1 MWKCDKFS
9 GIVSKFSETERM
21 ILLTSRIDYDEKMEG
36 YVQKIIFQ
44 EKIDWNLFLGLVINH
59 RVTGVICER
68 IQNLERVPISVKR
81 SLQFMLY
88 SQIQRNFCHK
98 KEITKVYDEL
108 EKGQIN
114 YAFLKGAVLNFIYYG
129 EGERISND
137 SDILVD
143 LDDLS
148 KVIKICEKMGYVQGH
163 IEGEKIIPVT
173 KKEIM
178 FAQLNTYETVPMIK
192 KTGNPY
198 LPFHE
203 FDINFRLGNDDK
215 GEMSK
220 VMLKDTEIVGN
231 SAFELRTMSL
241 ERFLIYLCIHLYREA
256 TMVYKIVRGDDLVL
270 YKFMDIHYFII
281 SNLQKLSWEKLLKE
295 AETLDRQKDVYY
307 TLYFTEEL
315 YPGTVGS
322 DILKS
327 FDMLGKDFLNQ
338 YRGRDNSEEV
348 YEWKL
353 KFHERMFDDVSRIK
367 EAKENIEHENE
378 RYNSIREELK
388 K

>member
-1 MWKCDKFS
+1 MKQKEQI
-9 GIVSKFSETERM
+9 GKTSKFCETEQIVLLLSRNNYDSAVSAKIQDI
-21 ILLTSRIDYDEKMEG
+21 ILKDC
-36 YVQKIIFQ
+36 
-44 EKIDWNLFLGLVINH
+44 IDWNLFLGAVLNH
-59 RVTGVICER
+59 RVNGVICNR
-68 IQNLERVPISVKR
+68 IQNMRKVPLSVKR
-81 SLQFMLY
+81 SLQFMFL
-88 SQIQRNFCHK
+88 SQIQRNACHK
-98 KEITKVYDEL
+98 EEIAKVYQEL
-108 EKGQIN
+108 EREEVN
-114 YAFLKGAVLNFIYYG
+114 YAFLKGAVLNFVYYG

-137 SDILVD
+137 TDILVNPED
-143 LDDLS
+143 LT

-163 IEGEKIIPVT
+163 IENGEIVPAT
-173 KKEIM
+173 KREIM

-192 KTGNPY
+192 KTGNSY

-215 GEMSK
+215 CEMSK

-231 SAFELRTMSL
+231 SAFKLRTMSL

-256 TMVYKIVRGDDLVL
+256 TMVYKIVRGDDLIL

-281 SNLQKLSWEKLLKE
+281 SNQQKLSWEKLLKE

-307 TLYFTEEL
+307 ALYFTEEL

-322 DILKS
+322 EILKS

-348 YEWKL
+348 YKWKL
-353 KFHERMFDDVSRIK
+353 EFHERMFDDVSRIA
-367 EAKENIEHENE
+367 EAKENIGHENE

>member
-348 YEWKL
+348 YEL
-353 KFHERMFDDVSRIK
+353 
-367 EAKENIEHENE
+367 NNPG
-378 RYNSIREELK
+378 
-388 K
+388 

>member
-1 MWKCDKFS
+1 MKRRKQIFEK
-9 GIVSKFSETERM
+9 ISKFSESEK
-21 ILLTSRIDYDEKMEG
+21 IVLLLSRKDYDYELKNYM
-36 YVQKIIFQ
+36 QKYIL
-44 EKIDWNLFLGLVINH
+44 KNYIDWNSFLGLVINH
-59 RVTGVICER
+59 RVNGVIGER
-68 IQNLERVPISVKR
+68 IQELVQIPITVRR
-81 SLQFMLY
+81 SLQFMLL
-88 SQIQRNFCHK
+88 SQIQRNACHK
-98 KEITKVYDEL
+98 QEIAKIYYEL
-108 EKGQIN
+108 EKEEVN
-114 YAFLKGAVLNFIYYG
+114 YAFLKGAVLNFVYYG

-137 SDILVD
+137 TDILVNPED
-143 LDDLS
+143 LA

-163 IEGEKIIPVT
+163 IENGEIVPAT
-173 KKEIM
+173 KREIM

-231 SAFELRTMSL
+231 SDFKLRTMSL

-256 TMVYKIVRGDDLVL
+256 TMVYKIVRGDDLIL

-281 SNLQKLSWEKLLKE
+281 SNQPKLSWEKLLKDTE
-295 AETLDRQKDVYY
+295 ILNRQKDVYY

-322 DILKS
+322 EILKS
-327 FDMLGKDFLNQ
+327 FDMLEKEFLDQ

-348 YEWKL
+348 YEWKK

-378 RYNSIREELK
+378 RYISIREELK

>member
-1 MWKCDKFS
+1 MTRK
-9 GIVSKFSETERM
+9 EY
-21 ILLTSRIDYDEKMEG
+21 ILKTISQFRQVEQMLLLLSRRDYCRDFG
-36 YVQKIIFQ
+36 KIILQ
-44 EKIDWNLFLGLVINH
+44 ESIDWDLFLGKLFNN
-59 RVTGVICER
+59 RVNGVIANKMGEMVN
-68 IQNLERVPISVKR
+68 IPVTVKR
-81 SLQFMLY
+81 SLQFMLL
-88 SQIQRNFCHK
+88 SQIQRNACHK
-98 KEITKVYDEL
+98 QEIAKISAEL
-108 EKGQIN
+108 EREDVN
-114 YAFLKGAVLNFIYYG
+114 YAFLKGAVLNFVYYG

-137 SDILVD
+137 TDILVNVED
-143 LDDLS
+143 LT
-148 KVIKICEKMGYVQGH
+148 KVIKICKKMGYIQGYVKN
-163 IEGEKIIPVT
+163 GEIVPAT

-192 KTGNPY
+192 ETGNPY

-220 VMLKDTEIVGN
+220 LMLKDTVIVGN
-231 SAFELRTMSL
+231 STFKLRTMSL

-256 TMVYKIVRGDDLVL
+256 TMVYKIVRGDDLIL
-270 YKFMDIHYFII
+270 YKFMDIHYFIN
-281 SNLQKLSWEKLLKE
+281 SNQQKMSWEKLLKE
-295 AETLDRQKDVYY
+295 AKILDRQKDVYY
-307 TLYFTEEL
+307 ALYFTEKL
-315 YPGTVGS
+315 YPGTVES
-322 DILKS
+322 EILNS

-367 EAKENIEHENE
+367 EAKENIEHEDE
-378 RYNSIREELK
+378 RYNCIRKELK

>member
-1 MWKCDKFS
+1 MEKRERENK
-9 GIVSKFSETERM
+9 ILVFSETEKM
-21 ILLTSRIDYDEKMEG
+21 TLLMSRKDYDDELKN
-36 YVQKIIFQ
+36 YVQSIIV
-44 EKIDWNLFLGLVINH
+44 KKNADWNTFLGLIINH
-59 RVTGVICER
+59 RVNGVIGNR
-68 IQNLERVPISVKR
+68 IKELTQIPLTVKR
-81 SLQFMLY
+81 TLQFMLL
-88 SQIQRNFCHK
+88 SQIQRNSCHK
-98 KEITKVYDEL
+98 QEIAKIYSEL
-108 EKGQIN
+108 EREEVN
-114 YAFLKGAVLNFIYYG
+114 YAFLKGAVLNFVYYG

-137 SDILVD
+137 TDILVNLED
-143 LDDLS
+143 LA
-148 KVIKICEKMGYVQGH
+148 KVIKICKKMGYIQGH
-163 IEGEKIIPVT
+163 IEGGEIVPAT
-173 KKEIM
+173 KREIM

-231 SAFELRTMSL
+231 SAFKLRTMSF
-241 ERFLIYLCIHLYREA
+241 EKFLIYLCIHLYREA
-256 TMVYKIVRGDDLVL
+256 TMVYKIVRGDDLIL

-281 SNLQKLSWEKLLKE
+281 SNQQKLSWEKLLKE
-295 AETLDRQKDVYY
+295 AERLDRQKDVYY
-307 TLYFTEEL
+307 ALYFTEEL

-322 DILKS
+322 EILKS
-327 FDMLGKDFLNQ
+327 FDILGKDFLNQ

-348 YEWKL
+348 YKWKL
-353 KFHERMFDDVSRIK
+353 KFHERMFDVVSRIR
-367 EAKENIEHENE
+367 EAKGNIGHENE

>member
-1 MWKCDKFS
+1 MTRK
-9 GIVSKFSETERM
+9 EY
-21 ILLTSRIDYDEKMEG
+21 ILKTISQFRQVEQMLLLLSRRDYCRDFG
-36 YVQKIIFQ
+36 KIILQ
-44 EKIDWNLFLGLVINH
+44 ESIDWDLFLGKLFNN
-59 RVTGVICER
+59 RVNGVIANKMGEMVN
-68 IQNLERVPISVKR
+68 IPVTVKR
-81 SLQFMLY
+81 SLQFMLL
-88 SQIQRNFCHK
+88 SQIQRNACHK
-98 KEITKVYDEL
+98 QEIAKISAEL
-108 EKGQIN
+108 EREDVN
-114 YAFLKGAVLNFIYYG
+114 YAFLKGAVLNFVYYG

-137 SDILVD
+137 TDILVNVED
-143 LDDLS
+143 LT
-148 KVIKICEKMGYVQGH
+148 KVIKICKKMGYIQGYVKN
-163 IEGEKIIPVT
+163 GEIVPAT

-192 KTGNPY
+192 ETGNPY

-220 VMLKDTEIVGN
+220 IMLKDTVIVGN
-231 SAFELRTMSL
+231 STFKLRTMSL

-256 TMVYKIVRGDDLVL
+256 TMVYKIVRGDDLIL
-270 YKFMDIHYFII
+270 YKFMDIHYFIN
-281 SNLQKLSWEKLLKE
+281 SNQQKMSWEKLLKE
-295 AETLDRQKDVYY
+295 AKILDRQKDVYY
-307 TLYFTEEL
+307 ALYFTEKL
-315 YPGTVGS
+315 YPGTVES
-322 DILKS
+322 EILNS

-367 EAKENIEHENE
+367 EAKENIEHEDE
-378 RYNSIREELK
+378 RYNCIRKELK

>member
-1 MWKCDKFS
+1 MQENGQTFERITKFS
-9 GIVSKFSETERM
+9 REEKMLLLLSRNDYNDEMEDYIQNI
-21 ILLTSRIDYDEKMEG
+21 ILLP
-36 YVQKIIFQ
+36 Q
-44 EKIDWNLFLGLVINH
+44 IDWNLFWGLGINQ
-59 RVTGVICER
+59 RVNGVICNR
-68 IQNLERVPISVKR
+68 IQELSNVPLSVKR
-81 SLQFMLY
+81 SLQFILF
-88 SQIQRNFCHK
+88 SQIQRNACHK
-98 KEITKVYDEL
+98 QEIAKIYSEL
-108 EKGQIN
+108 EREEVN
-114 YAFLKGAVLNFIYYG
+114 YAFLKGAVLNFVYYG

-137 SDILVD
+137 TDILVD
-143 LDDLS
+143 LNDLA

-163 IEGEKIIPVT
+163 IENGEIVPAT
-173 KKEIM
+173 KREIM

-203 FDINFRLGNDDK
+203 IDINFRLGNDDK

-231 SAFELRTMSL
+231 SDFKLRTMSL

-256 TMVYKIVRGDDLVL
+256 TMVYKIVRGDDLIL

-281 SNLQKLSWEKLLKE
+281 SNQPKLSWEKLLKE
-295 AETLDRQKDVYY
+295 AEILNRQKDVYY
-307 TLYFTEEL
+307 ALYFTEEL

-322 DILKS
+322 EILKS
-327 FDMLGKDFLNQ
+327 FDMLGKEFLDQ

-348 YEWKL
+348 YEWKM

-367 EAKENIEHENE
+367 EAKENIEQENE

>member
-1 MWKCDKFS
+1 MWECDKFS
-9 GIVSKFSETERM
+9 GIVSKFSEIERM

-44 EKIDWNLFLGLVINH
+44 EKIAWNLFLGLVINH

-88 SQIQRNFCHK
+88 SQIQRNACHK

-108 EKGQIN
+108 EKGKID
-114 YAFLKGAVLNFIYYG
+114 YAFLKGAVLNFVYYS

-137 SDILVD
+137 TDVLVA
-143 LDDLS
+143 LNDLS

-163 IEGEKIIPVT
+163 IENGEIVPAT
-173 KKEIM
+173 KREIM

-192 KTGNPY
+192 KIGNPY

-220 VMLKDTEIVGN
+220 VMLKDTVIVGN
-231 SAFELRTMSL
+231 SAFKLRTMSL

-256 TMVYKIVRGDDLVL
+256 TMVYKIVRGDDLIL

-281 SNLQKLSWEKLLKE
+281 SNQQKLLWEKLLKE
-295 AETLDRQKDVYY
+295 AEALDRQKDVYY
-307 TLYFTEEL
+307 ALYFTEEL

-322 DILKS
+322 EILKS

-353 KFHERMFDDVSRIK
+353 EFHERMFDDVSRIK
-367 EAKENIEHENE
+367 EAKENIAHENE

>member
-1 MWKCDKFS
+1 MMGQKVQIKEITRFCKTEH
-9 GIVSKFSETERM
+9 IVLLLSRRDYSYKSEEYIQNT
-21 ILLTSRIDYDEKMEG
+21 IS
-36 YVQKIIFQ
+36 Q
-44 EKIDWNLFLGLVINH
+44 EKIDWTLLLGLVIKH
-59 RVTGVICER
+59 RVNGVICNR
-68 IQNLERVPISVKR
+68 IQKMEGVPLSVKR
-81 SLQFMLY
+81 SLQFMHL
-88 SQIQRNFCHK
+88 SQIQRNACHK
-98 KEITKVYDEL
+98 EEIAKVYQEL
-108 EKGQIN
+108 EREEVN
-114 YAFLKGAVLNFIYYG
+114 YAFLKGAVLNFVYYG

-137 SDILVD
+137 TDILVNLED
-143 LDDLS
+143 LA

-163 IEGEKIIPVT
+163 IEKGEIVPAT
-173 KKEIM
+173 KREIM

-220 VMLKDTEIVGN
+220 VMLKDTVLVGN
-231 SAFELRTMSL
+231 SAFKLRMMSL
-241 ERFLIYLCIHLYREA
+241 EKFLIYLCIHLYREA
-256 TMVYKIVRGDDLVL
+256 TMVYKIVRGDDLIL

-281 SNLQKLSWEKLLKE
+281 SNQQKLSWEKLLKE
-295 AETLDRQKDVYY
+295 AESLDRQKDVYY
-307 TLYFTEEL
+307 ALYFTEEL

-322 DILKS
+322 EILKS

-353 KFHERMFDDVSRIK
+353 EFHERMFDDVSRIK
-367 EAKENIEHENE
+367 EAKENIAHENE

>member
-1 MWKCDKFS
+1 M
-9 GIVSKFSETERM
+9 ISKFCEMEKI
-21 ILLTSRIDYDEKMEG
+21 ILLLSRKRYNEKIEE
-36 YVQKIIFQ
+36 YIQNLILQ
-44 EKIDWNLFLGLVINH
+44 EKNDWTLFLGLVIKN
-59 RVTGVICER
+59 RVNGVICNR
-68 IQNLERVPISVKR
+68 IQNMERVPLSVKR
-81 SLQFMLY
+81 SLQFMLL
-88 SQIQRNFCHK
+88 SQIQRNACHK
-98 KEITKVYDEL
+98 EEIAKVYQEL
-108 EKGQIN
+108 EREEVN
-114 YAFLKGAVLNFIYYG
+114 YAFLKGAVLNFVYYG
-129 EGERISND
+129 KGERISND
-137 SDILVD
+137 TDILVNPED
-143 LDDLS
+143 LT

-163 IEGEKIIPVT
+163 IENGEIVPAT
-173 KKEIM
+173 KREIM

-192 KTGNPY
+192 KTGNQY

-203 FDINFRLGNDDK
+203 FDINFRLGNGDK

-220 VMLKDTEIVGN
+220 IMLKDTEIVGN
-231 SAFELRTMSL
+231 SAVRLRTMSR

-256 TMVYKIVRGDDLVL
+256 TMVYKIVRGDDLIL

-281 SNLQKLSWEKLLKE
+281 SNQQKLSWEKLLKE

-307 TLYFTEEL
+307 ALYFTEEL

-322 DILKS
+322 EILKS
-327 FDMLGKDFLNQ
+327 FDMLGKEFLNQ

-353 KFHERMFDDVSRIK
+353 EFHERMFDDVSRIA
-367 EAKENIEHENE
+367 EAKENIGYENE